1 MERKQERKFPSKVC
15 PKSFRNLALTGA
27 SLLFIYLL
35 CNATNEKKMDFL
47 EIYKHTTFKAVP
59 IKQLQQ
65 AVTNKT
71 LKQL

>member
-1 MERKQERKFPSKVC
+1 MERKQDRKLPLRVR
-15 PKSFRNLALTGA
+15 PKSFRNLALTQA

-35 CNATNEKKMDFL
+35 CNVTNEKNMDFL
-47 EIYKHTTFKAVP
+47 EIEKHTTSKAAP

-65 AVTNKT
+65 AASNKT